1 MRSVAIVGTGWTS
14 IPGVSIGTKNMV
26 RPLCLGTSGLVRVS
40 RITQSAS
47 WAMVVHIFWPLIT
60 QPSPS
65 RAALVVMA
73 AKSEP
78 WSGSL

>member
-1 MRSVAIVGTGWTS
+1 MRSVAMVGTGWTS
-14 IPGVSIGTKNMV
+14 IPGVSMGTKNMV

-47 WAMVVHIFWPLIT
+47 WAMVVHIFWPFIT
-60 QPSPS
+60 HPSPS
-65 RAALVVMA
+65 RTALVVMA